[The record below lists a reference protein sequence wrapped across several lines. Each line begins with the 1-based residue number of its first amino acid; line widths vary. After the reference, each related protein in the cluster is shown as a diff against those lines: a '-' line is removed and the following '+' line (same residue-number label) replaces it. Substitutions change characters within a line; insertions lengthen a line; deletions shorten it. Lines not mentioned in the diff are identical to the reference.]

1 MVSNSYRKYRT
12 TNKNFESS
20 EKKSKFFFP
29 LYSFQIMIHFCYIKE
44 LCLTDTFK
52 GTQNEL

>member
-20 EKKSKFFFP
+20 EKKGKFFFSFVFLSDNETFL
-29 LYSFQIMIHFCYIKE
+29 LYQRA
-44 LCLTDTFK
+44 LLD
-52 GTQNEL
+52 